1 MGNTDTSSVLPAAG
15 HVAEAVMAPFTTYS
29 RSAAGSLET
38 QLPASWTVA
47 PGMQAG
53 VLLHAMAGLAGHE
66 GPVEAL
72 AANGRGG
79 AQRREETPVVVS
91 RGCPGGMRSLNGR
104 ASDRQR
110 DGPTKW
116 QVRGPSHG
124 TPRYAYW

>member
-1 MGNTDTSSVLPAAG
+1 MGKTDTSSVLPAAG

-29 RSAAGSLET
+29 RSAAGSLE
-38 QLPASWTVA
+38 
-47 PGMQAG
+47 
-53 VLLHAMAGLAGHE
+53 MAGLAGHE

-116 QVRGPSHG
+116 QVQGPSHG
-124 TPRYAYW
+124 TPRCAYW